1 VNSPYIS
8 QFSISDLEGFSGVKA
23 HTIRVW
29 ERRYNLLEPD
39 RTGSNYRLYSLD
51 ELRTI
56 LNVAFLTAHG
66 IKIGKVA
73 AMRPEERSSLVRE
86 ISERHADHGD
96 TLNSLKVAM
105 LSFDESLFRSA
116 SEHYREREGFN
127 ALVEGVYVPLLE
139 HIGHLWHSGAI
150 CPSQEH
156 FVSNLI
162 RQRIVAETEALP
174 LPAEGAALRVLYLPD
189 QEIHEL
195 GLLYT
200 NYLLRSFGDRT
211 IYLGQSVPT
220 DDLHQITE
228 LFSGPITFISF
239 ITSFPPADGLQR
251 YMDGL
256 RAQIPDERH
265 QFWFT
270 GSQVNRAP
278 GLKAPEGFRVF
289 PHIRYLIEAFA
300 PQPH

>member
-1 VNSPYIS
+1 MNSPYPS
-8 QFSISDLEGFSGVKA
+8 QFSISELEGFSGVKA

-29 ERRYNLLEPD
+29 ERRYNLLDPD

-56 LNVAFLTAHG
+56 LNVAFLVGQG

-73 AMRPEERSSLVRE
+73 AMSPAERATKIQELSTNKAGVGE
-86 ISERHADHGD
+86 V
-96 TLNSLKVAM
+96 LNQLKMAM
-105 LSFDESLFRSA
+105 LTFDEALFRKA
-116 SEHYREREGFN
+116 SEQHRHREGFN

-162 RQRIVAETEALP
+162 RQRIVSETDALP
-174 LPAEGAALRVLYLPD
+174 LATGEAGLYVLYLPD

-200 NYLLRSFGDRT
+200 NYLLRSLGNRT
-211 IYLGQSVPT
+211 IYLGQSVPNEDLVQVT
-220 DDLHQITE
+220 DMFD
-228 LFSGPITFISF
+228 GPLTFVSF
-239 ITSFPPADGLQR
+239 ITSSPTAEGMQR
-251 YMDGL
+251 YMDSL
-256 RAQIPDERH
+256 RAMVRSTECA
-265 QFWFT
+265 FWFS

-278 GLKAPEGFRVF
+278 QLKLPEGFRTF
-289 PHIRYLIEAFA
+289 PHIRDLIGAFSA
-300 PQPH
+300 VQA

>member
-1 VNSPYIS
+1 MSSPYLS
-8 QFSISDLEGFSGVKA
+8 QFRISDLEGFSGVKA

-56 LNVAFLTAHG
+56 LNVAFLVDHG

-73 AMRPEERSSLVRE
+73 AMSPDERSTMVRE
-86 ISERHADHGD
+86 LSLRHADHGE
-96 TLNSLKVAM
+96 TLNSLKLAM

-116 SEHYREREGFN
+116 SEQYRQRAGFN

-174 LPAEGAALRVLYLPD
+174 LPATGKALYVLFLPD

-200 NYLLRSFGDRT
+200 NYLLRSFGNRT
-211 IYLGQSVPT
+211 IYLGQSVPS
-220 DDLHQITE
+220 DDLHQVAG
-228 LFSGPITFISF
+228 LFQAPITYVGF

-256 RAQIPDERH
+256 RAQLPDAQH
-265 QFWFT
+265 TFWFC
-270 GSQVNRAP
+270 GSQVNRAKD
-278 GLKAPEGFRVF
+278 LKAPDGFRIF
-289 PHIRYLIEAFA
+289 PHIGRMLEAIA
-300 PQPH
+300 AGER